1 MHRFLLETEGSEN
14 FLWVIRESNSIFE
27 IVIIQIVIHVV
38 HEESKLRNEFSVF
51 ILINVQLVSNR
62 KISLAVLIVDF

>member
-27 IVIIQIVIHVV
+27 IVIIQIVFHVV

-51 ILINVQLVSNR
+51 ILIDVHFVSDW
-62 KISLAVLIVDF
+62 KISLAVLIVYF